1 MTVRSTSRG
10 RPGAQTYLSRAVADA
25 GSELGRYRSLSE
37 VTIVGARVQPGADRG
52 HVRPA
57 DQQAMEWRERVD
69 RPLYPQQPHPFEAD
83 VGNIEPPFPVDISV
97 VKDVSKV

>member
-37 VTIVGARVQPGADRG
+37 VTIVGARVQPGADRMCG
-52 HVRPA
+52 RPTSRQWSGA
-57 DQQAMEWRERVD
+57 SAWIGRFIPSSRIRS
-69 RPLYPQQPHPFEAD
+69 RPTWAT
-83 VGNIEPPFPVDISV
+83 
-97 VKDVSKV
+97 